1 MLFKGKWSGARSS
14 YAGYDEYEPGLSVEL
29 NHVYKWSEQRCFGH
43 ARRTLVRSLCSRNGA
58 QRSHPVL
65 YSSSNHFIYIYISVA
80 LYVSISINIT
90 QTVTIRWI
98 VIPIQ
103 GERNRHSFPHKIWRI
118 RLYYTLNA
126 RSLLLFV
133 CCSISD
139 GAPGCKSDTIVRA
152 AGRNH

>member
-65 YSSSNHFIYIYISVA
+65 YSSSRNHFIYIYISVA
-80 LYVSISINIT
+80 LYICEYQQHHTNSDD
-90 QTVTIRWI
+90 
-98 VIPIQ
+98 
-103 GERNRHSFPHKIWRI
+103 
-118 RLYYTLNA
+118 TLNCHSHPG
-126 RSLLLFV
+126 RDILFLIKYGV
-133 CCSISD
+133 YAS
-139 GAPGCKSDTIVRA
+139 TILSMLSRCYYLCA
-152 AGRNH
+152 AAFLTGHRDAKVTQ